1 MKFLVSL
8 AILAILVVI
17 VLKTVFGFVDASA
30 ETVYE
35 SSHRTEQVLTEL
47 EL

>member
-1 MKFLVSL
+1 MKFLIS
-8 AILAILVVI
+8 LAILVVI

-35 SSHRTEQVLTEL
+35 GSHKTEQVLKEL
-47 EL
+47 NL